1 VTNTPPPPAQE
12 LEPTPKPGLWARY
25 LLLPLWLRILIPV
38 LLVLLLTLIG
48 VLAWSAFDDNEDE
61 AAIEAVLEDLAEE
74 AQTTPTTTIVEATTT
89 TVEAT
94 TTTEEATTTTEEAS
108 TTTEAT
114 TTVPP
119 TTAAPTTPPTTAA
132 PTTPPTTQATTTT
145 EPATTTTE
153 EATTTTE
160 EATTTT
166 EEATTTTEEATTT
179 TEPPAPPPSI
189 PVIPVPPGAV
199 YASATQFAQ
208 TWNQNTAG
216 TSVPQISS
224 SDVTQVADG
233 PEADTVI
240 VPLSD
245 SVGLL
250 GVIRNNDQSLAQVV
264 LVSVPGDNDV
274 AANRLYQSAFD
285 VLVRTLTP
293 SLDEAGIAQLAGQL
307 GLSNSQPPFP
317 AGTSA
322 TATVDAQR
330 YTAGF
335 RADLQASFISVVAA
349 PAG

>member
-48 VLAWSAFDDNEDE
+48 VLAWSAFDDDEDE

-94 TTTEEATTTTEEAS
+94 TTTEEATTTTEEA
-108 TTTEAT
+108 
-114 TTVPP
+114 
-119 TTAAPTTPPTTAA
+119 
-132 PTTPPTTQATTTT
+132 
-145 EPATTTTE
+145 TTTTE
-153 EATTTTE
+153 ETTTTTE
-160 EATTTT
+160 
-166 EEATTTTEEATTT
+166 
-179 TEPPAPPPSI
+179 APPPSI

-199 YASATQFAQ
+199 YPSATQFAQ

-216 TSVPQISS
+216 TAVPQISS
-224 SDVTQVADG
+224 SDVTQVGDG

-240 VPLSD
+240 VALSD
-245 SVGLL
+245 TVGLL

-264 LVSVPGDNDV
+264 LVSIPGDNDV
-274 AANRLYQSAFD
+274 TSNRLYQSAFD
-285 VLVRTLTP
+285 VLVHTLAP
-293 SLDEAGIAQLAGQL
+293 SLDEAARTELAAQL

-322 TATVDAQR
+322 TATVEAQR

-335 RADLQASFISVVAA
+335 RADLQASFITVVAA

>member
-1 VTNTPPPPAQE
+1 MTNTPPPPAQE

-94 TTTEEATTTTEEAS
+94 TTTEEATTTTEEA
-108 TTTEAT
+108 
-114 TTVPP
+114 
-119 TTAAPTTPPTTAA
+119 
-132 PTTPPTTQATTTT
+132 
-145 EPATTTTE
+145 
-153 EATTTTE
+153 
-160 EATTTT
+160 
-166 EEATTTTEEATTT
+166 TTTTEEATTT

-216 TSVPQISS
+216 TAVPRISS

-250 GVIRNNDQSLAQVV
+250 GVIRNNDQSLAQDV

-285 VLVRTLTP
+285 VLVRTLAP
-293 SLDEAGIAQLAGQL
+293 SLDEAARIELAGQL

>member
-48 VLAWSAFDDNEDE
+48 VLAWSAFDDDEDE

-94 TTTEEATTTTEEAS
+94 TTTEEATTTTEE
-108 TTTEAT
+108 T
-114 TTVPP
+114 
-119 TTAAPTTPPTTAA
+119 
-132 PTTPPTTQATTTT
+132 TTTT
-145 EPATTTTE
+145 E
-153 EATTTTE
+153 
-160 EATTTT
+160 
-166 EEATTTTEEATTT
+166 
-179 TEPPAPPPSI
+179 APPPSI

-199 YASATQFAQ
+199 YPSATQFAQ

-216 TSVPQISS
+216 TAVPQISIG
-224 SDVTQVADG
+224 DG

-240 VPLSD
+240 VALSD
-245 SVGLL
+245 TVGLL

-264 LVSVPGDNDV
+264 LVSIPGDNDV
-274 AANRLYQSAFD
+274 TSNRLYQSAFD
-285 VLVRTLTP
+285 VLVHTLAP
-293 SLDEAGIAQLAGQL
+293 SLDEAARTELAAQL

-322 TATVDAQR
+322 TATVEAQR

-335 RADLQASFISVVAA
+335 RADLQASFITVVAA